1 MILAVALSLFF
12 GVLAGFSLLVCGRS
26 GMEGIAQW
34 RRIRAELA
42 LIDQAARPEIA
53 PLRPRS
59 AAFAQGAW
67 RLHREHV

>member
-12 GVLAGFSLLVCGRS
+12 GAVAGLSLLVCWRS
-26 GMEGIAQW
+26 GAEGIAQW

-42 LIDQAARPEIA
+42 LIDRADRPAIA
-53 PLRPRS
+53 PLRPHP

-67 RLHREHV
+67 RLHRERA